1 MQIAYIRETETLY
14 INFFKYLVE
23 LSIPLCLPLPAILYI
38 RRCQQ
43 RRKKVKI
50 SYPLQI
56 NTCMYIHGEVI
67 TNKYCIIYGFLVLL
81 NPRNNAT
88 FDNLVK
94 SRSDLLESLEKIQCL
109 SRHRTETVTQSLF
122 CTLAEFF
129 YVSSLTR
136 VENVLSRLLLLP
148 RCILC
153 ILARETNRSRLVAM

>member
-1 MQIAYIRETETLY
+1 
-14 INFFKYLVE
+14 
-23 LSIPLCLPLPAILYI
+23 
-38 RRCQQ
+38 
-43 RRKKVKI
+43 
-50 SYPLQI
+50 
-56 NTCMYIHGEVI
+56 MYIHGEVI

-153 ILARETNRSRLVAM
+153 ILARETNRSRLVARCKRCARGAECVWSKVAWILRSRNFTRSICARSRFCLGSRTIK